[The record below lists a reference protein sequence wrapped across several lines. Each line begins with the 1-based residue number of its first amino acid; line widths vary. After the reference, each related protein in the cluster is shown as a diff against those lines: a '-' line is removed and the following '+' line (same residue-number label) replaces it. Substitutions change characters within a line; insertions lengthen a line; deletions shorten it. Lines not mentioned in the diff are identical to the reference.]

1 MHNIKYIASTSVLL
15 LILDNTTSGGQEAH
29 MDGPLLE
36 RLWMAIGVPSR
47 LAKIQNV
54 TITGTVVGAKPH
66 ITSDGDMVFA
76 LKPDEPYKEIV
87 NIHNMSQS
95 KMANGIWVEAVCQGP
110 NQSQQSWHVGDC
122 AKGGPFPKFPLPNLG
137 DRLRITGTYAIDI
150 REGGHAEIHPV
161 SRITKI

>member
-1 MHNIKYIASTSVLL
+1 
-15 LILDNTTSGGQEAH
+15 
-29 MDGPLLE
+29 
-36 RLWMAIGVPSR
+36 
-47 LAKIQNV
+47 V
-54 TITGTVVGAKPH
+54 TITGTVVGVKPH
-66 ITSDGDMVFA
+66 YTSDGDMVFA

-95 KMANGIWVEAVCQGP
+95 KMADGIWVEAVCQRP
-110 NQSQQSWHVGDC
+110 NESQDSWHVRDC

-150 REGGHAEIHPV
+150 REGGYAEIHPV